1 MKQYCNSVQHQ
12 SQWSYCLALF
22 LIYLSCWKGF
32 AKYGKNFRSKLK
44 DHCTHLGSVWKAVC
58 SWLQTKSLI
67 THPCFCLWK
76 LSANQKHGSDC
87 VQDYQELQDCTQ
99 VVLVRALPYRARKL
113 FKKWDLEY
121 VCEFSPFRESLV
133 FLITESGAFWHLRYT
148 WENYIPL
155 KSFFSSSHIFLFC
168 CFWIFFLIPP
178 CVN

>member
-1 MKQYCNSVQHQ
+1 MQHQ

-44 DHCTHLGSVWKAVC
+44 DRCTHLGSVWKAVC
-58 SWLQTKSLI
+58 SRLQTKPLI
-67 THPCFCLWK
+67 THLWFGLWK
-76 LSANQKHGSDC
+76 LSANQKHCSDC
-87 VQDYQELQDCTQ
+87 VQDSQELQDCTQ
-99 VVLVRALPYRARKL
+99 VVLVRVLPYRTRKL

-121 VCEFSPFRESLV
+121 VCEFSPFWESLV

-155 KSFFSSSHIFLFC
+155 KAFSPPHLFFFFVV
-168 CFWIFFLIPP
+168 FGVFFLIPP
-178 CVN
+178 MC